1 MIKNLKN
8 LDHFDRISQI
18 GAEAHVNTCYKHFIY
33 FVTEFNLLN
42 KQEIEPLVRIINTG
56 IPR

>member
-56 IPR
+56 IL